1 MEDSEKKWAEA
12 CQWTG
17 DQTSKKKY
25 CMLNSQ
31 KLDGAVANSSKRSA
45 SQFYLLKMGYYLM
58 GQYLN

>member
-1 MEDSEKKWAEA
+1 VEDSEKKWAEA

-25 CMLNSQ
+25 RMLNSQ
-31 KLDGAVANSSKRSA
+31 KLDGAVANSSKRIA